1 PGVFTVAGDD
11 AIVLNSDSLNTGP
24 FDPSN
29 GQLRL
34 SIFAT
39 GVVRANSVSVTICG
53 KSSVVETV
61 APANLI
67 GLDEV
72 HVLVPAE
79 LRGAGKCTLIVNA
92 DGVQSNPASVVIG
105 CTAPMPTPTPIP
117 SPSPSPAASPS
128 VVISQ
133 IFGGGGNAG

>member
-29 GQLRL
+29 GLLRL

-39 GVVRANSVSVTICG
+39 GVVRANNVSVTICG
-53 KSSVVETV
+53 KTSVVETV

-67 GLDEV
+67 GLDEI

-79 LRGAGKCTLIVNA
+79 LRGAGRCTLVVTA
-92 DGVQSNPASVVIG
+92 DGVQSNSVSVTIG
-105 CTAPMPTPTPIP
+105 GVAPTPTPTPTLSPTPTPTATPTP
-117 SPSPSPAASPS
+117 SPTPTPVAAS
-128 VVISQ
+128 
-133 IFGGGGNAG
+133 